1 MQLFFSHL
9 IHFRRERKVTANGMP
24 CAHSSQIFG
33 GPMPEVI
40 TGFQTAIV
48 SPRGDEYYVQV
59 LAEQLASG
67 LWEAWLEFVPV
78 DDALD
83 ALLTKTETTQPT
95 RDDVVHWA
103 EILSETYLKGA
114 FGRAMTVNEGRRRV
128 RDYPTTTVT
137 EDVVPFDPFDVW
149 SLGTSALRV
158 RLRALTRPEL
168 IAMIQNY
175 DLNPGAKSLT
185 RLSDAQLVTFIVT
198 AVEVQVLQGKH

>member
-1 MQLFFSHL
+1 MECRVL
-9 IHFRRERKVTANGMP
+9 IAAGFLE
-24 CAHSSQIFG
+24 

-40 TGFQTAIV
+40 NELETTIV

-59 LAEQLASG
+59 VAEQLATG
-67 LWEAWLEFVPV
+67 LWDAWLEFVPV

-103 EILSETYLKGA
+103 EMLSETYLKGA
-114 FGRAMTVNEGRRRV
+114 FGRAVTVNEGGRPG

-137 EDVVPFDPFDVW
+137 EDLDPFDPFDEW
-149 SLGTSALRV
+149 SSGTSALRV

-168 IAMIQNY
+168 IAMIQMY
-175 DLNPGAKSLT
+175 DLNPGAQSLT

>member
-1 MQLFFSHL
+1 
-9 IHFRRERKVTANGMP
+9 
-24 CAHSSQIFG
+24 
-33 GPMPEVI
+33 MPEVI

-59 LAEQLASG
+59 LAEQLASD

-103 EILSETYLKGA
+103 ETLSETYLKGA
-114 FGRAMTVNEGRRRV
+114 FGRASTVNEGRRRV

-149 SLGTSALRV
+149 SSGTSALRV

-168 IAMIQNY
+168 IAMIQTY

>member
-1 MQLFFSHL
+1 
-9 IHFRRERKVTANGMP
+9 
-24 CAHSSQIFG
+24 
-33 GPMPEVI
+33 MPEVI
-40 TGFQTAIV
+40 TELETAIV
-48 SPRGDEYYVQV
+48 SSRGDEYYVQV
-59 LAEQLASG
+59 VAEQLSTG

-78 DDALD
+78 DDALEV
-83 ALLTKTETTQPT
+83 LLTKTETTQPT
-95 RDDVVHWA
+95 RDEVVHWA

-114 FGRAMTVNEGRRRV
+114 FGRAVTVKDGRRPV